1 MAVDV
6 GTLGY
11 SLSWVVPEREHVRN
25 VLFLPVPER
34 EHVRNSLSWLFPNG
48 FMLEMSFSDSA
59 TAVGMLET
67 TNNPMAVLLRQREA

>member
-34 EHVRNSLSWLFPNG
+34 EHVRNVLFLPVPEREHVRNVLSWLFPNG
-48 FMLEMSFSDSA
+48 NTLEMSFPGCSR
-59 TAVGMLET
+59 TGT
-67 TNNPMAVLLRQREA
+67 R

>member
-11 SLSWVVPEREHVRN
+11 SLSWV
-25 VLFLPVPER
+25 VPER